1 MYEINRTDAFEA
13 WLSTIRDPLTRGRL
27 LTRLRRVALGNL
39 GDVVPISEGIS
50 EMREHFGAGW
60 RMYYIQR
67 RKVIIV
73 MLGGGSKSTQ
83 VADIKKVKKLL
94 LMMED

>member
-1 MYEINRTDAFEA
+1 MYEINKTAEFEA
-13 WLSTIRDPLTRGRL
+13 WLNTIRDSLTRGRL
-27 LTRLRRVALGNL
+27 IARLRRVALGNL
-39 GDVVPISEGIS
+39 GDAAPISEGIF

-73 MLGGGSKSTQ
+73 MLGGGCKSTQ
-83 VADIKKVKKLL
+83 AADIKRVKKLL
-94 LMMED
+94 LTMEG